1 MRHSGRFLAWHSWL
15 CRAELLEPGYF
26 TTGKSRI
33 GPSGGPSANP
43 PHTPLR
49 GPGCAYSSVS
59 PGEVSREQA
68 LACDPRSAGAFL
80 GNSVPEADEDTLER
94 AIRAAIAEALVKAMA
109 SPLRDYDEWLQFV
122 CAEAQDASHYFA
134 FFLDGHRTIPIEW
147 KQLKWGW
154 TASRAFMGELPLLT
168 GSVYIHIDLPAPIH
182 LANGCELD
190 GAYVRHDRTR
200 AACRV
205 LLAPK
210 AGIAWPNPADHG
222 DAFCLGLREPRG
234 AVGEGVDNALAQA
247 ESLFTGRGIERR
259 DTP

>member
-1 MRHSGRFLAWHSWL
+1 MAFALERSEKF
-15 CRAELLEPGYF
+15 RAHRVLM
-26 TTGKSRI
+26 I
-33 GPSGGPSANP
+33 
-43 PHTPLR
+43 LR
-49 GPGCAYSSVS
+49 
-59 PGEVSREQA
+59 EK
-68 LACDPRSAGAFL
+68 LTIH
-80 GNSVPEADEDTLER
+80 DEDFAAVQVAKETRDPFRVLIVTILSQSCTDIAAMRAYRALDKRVGIIPVKLRKVNSHTIER

-222 DAFCLGLREPRG
+222 DVFCLGLREPRG